1 MENNNDNRCLVT
13 MIYYGPQT
21 LMDYNRSWFESDGD
35 DIVVMQQHCGGE
47 NLIVH
52 KGPLKP
58 NGICRSAIHRV

>member
-1 MENNNDNRCLVT
+1 

-21 LMDYNRSWFESDGD
+21 LMDYNRSWFESEGD

-58 NGICRSAIHRV
+58 NGNSQEFLRYV